1 MVRNSEKKTT
11 RKIRKNRQTRRKR
24 VLKMKTKMRKNR
36 MHKTMKGGA
45 FIRLTTLRDQ
55 LKSTGELGKQINLH
69 LNENAKYIAEKCKAG
84 DDFIKSY
91 NYALKLTN
99 PTSTSAPKQA
109 WTSVAPAA
117 GSVQMIQFI
126 PDTVIP
132 IPYSIEF
139 LITKIMADYSALC
152 SAFGPNKSCGNKH
165 PLYKLTPDEFDR
177 VLRDVCSGEVHKDSC
192 LGSWCSRGMIKN
204 DDKYVNLKNSL
215 SNIVEKPNPSPDNF
229 NTTFGPITSSSE
241 GRKLDFTIIL
251 NKDNQD
257 SVFESVFQIY
267 VELYNFLKE
276 TLLNPNSI
284 NCKACII
291 VMPPFEKTS
300 AQPGHGQLMS
310 PVTYG
315 YSSFTNPRLFE
326 WVALKQG
333 ERLEPNS
340 YCAVRTNTRVM
351 TKGSTLN
358 YTMSPL
364 VIPNGLLPTQSL
376 KDYKIQSQHNS
387 LLQTMKDM
395 LVMNLNPREP
405 TDELIQKK
413 ANLKE
418 DFDTNGKVE
427 MTHIYDQGGY
437 YYYYELK
444 IQKTNIP
451 VKNTVNPQAT
461 IDIDIKAV
469 IIEFKV
475 FSEDGICSKEII
487 FVSYERPPVDAVVGL
502 LPGHIIGN
510 DDFQVSPQTMN
521 SAIHELFVNKFLE
534 LDRSLYQVAPDKRVL
549 NLKGNDGQLA
559 SRGSQSITPP
569 TKSQPLQLGVAASE
583 DSDGICTIILEK
595 NDSKFSW
602 SIANATD
609 IQKGAFT
616 AVNEHITTTTGW
628 TLERGQTI
636 FSVDNRKIGREEIK
650 VNVRVLTVDKAPSNK
665 NKLLSATYQAQD
677 SVPYLLFANRA
688 VAEQYLQ
695 SKMMI

>member
-1 MVRNSEKKTT
+1 MVSNSEKKTT

-45 FIRLTTLRDQ
+45 VISLTTLREQ
-55 LKSTGELGKQINLH
+55 LKSTGDLGKQINLH
-69 LNENAKYIAEKCKAG
+69 LNENAKYIAEKRKAG

-91 NYALKLTN
+91 NYALKPTN
-99 PTSTSAPKQA
+99 PTSTSTPKQT
-109 WTSVAPAA
+109 WMPVAPAA

-126 PDTVIP
+126 PDTDRDIP
-132 IPYSIEF
+132 DSIQD
-139 LITKIMADYSALC
+139 LITKIMAYYRDLC
-152 SAFGPNKSCGNKH
+152 SAFRPNNSCGNRH

-177 VLRDVCSGEVHKDSC
+177 VLRDVCSGEVHTPLCVGEICRKFIP
-192 LGSWCSRGMIKN
+192 RRK
-204 DDKYVNLKNSL
+204 DKYVNLKNSL
-215 SNIVEKPNPSPDNF
+215 SNIVKKPNPSPDNF

-300 AQPGHGQLMS
+300 APQGHGQLMS

-340 YCAVRTNTRVM
+340 YCAVRTNTRAM
-351 TKGSTLN
+351 ANGSTLSTLN
-358 YTMSPL
+358 YTISPL
-364 VIPNGLLPTQSL
+364 VIPNGLLPLPSL
-376 KDYKIQSQHNS
+376 QYDIQSQHNS

-395 LVMNLNPREP
+395 LVMNLNPRDP
-405 TDELIQKK
+405 TDELIEKK
-413 ANLKE
+413 AKLQS
-418 DFDTNGKVE
+418 DFGTNGKVE
-427 MTHIYDQGGY
+427 MTHIFDQNKI

-444 IQKTNIP
+444 IQKTTIP
-451 VKNTVNPQAT
+451 VKSTVISDTN
-461 IDIDIKAV
+461 INAV

-487 FVSYERPPVDAVVGL
+487 FVSYERPSQDNAIGF
-502 LPGHIIGN
+502 LPGAIS
-510 DDFQVSPQTMN
+510 DDTNTLQVSPETMN
-521 SAIHELFVNKFLE
+521 STIHELFVNKFLE
-534 LDRSLYQVAPDKRVL
+534 LDRSLYQVAPDKTVL
-549 NLKGNDGQLA
+549 NLKGNDGNLA
-559 SRGSQSITPP
+559 SRGSQSITQP
-569 TKSQPLQLGVAASE
+569 TKSQPLQLRVAASE

-616 AVNEHITTTTGW
+616 AVNKHITTTTGW

-636 FSVDNRKIGREEIK
+636 FTVDNQKTDEEEIK
-650 VNVRVLTVDKAPSNK
+650 VTVRVLTVDKAPSNK

-677 SVPYLLFANRA
+677 SVPYLLFADRA